1 MSSGKLIQIVL
12 PDIGGQQSV
21 QRTEIAVDKDFR
33 DPAMRR
39 DGIDPEFLEAIPAD
53 HLSHRLQHTLFGS
66 IPVTFGIVVLR
77 HMLLLGNKYTSFS
90 RINAIF
96 GKNLHFQHKIRKN
109 PQKDPDSR
117 ANREPPGL

>member
-1 MSSGKLIQIVL
+1 MRAAGNVERKIDPEIVL

-53 HLSHRLQHTLFGS
+53 HLAHRLQHTLFGS

-77 HMLLLGNKYTSFS
+77 HMLLFGNKYMSFFPES
-90 RINAIF
+90 CNFLGIF
-96 GKNLHFQHKIRKN
+96 TY
-109 PQKDPDSR
+109 S
-117 ANREPPGL
+117 A